1 MRFSSGEA
9 IVVTGANGW
18 LGTEYLE
25 NKLLEIG
32 SVDLHNKVLCVG
44 SRAGTKTLSDGTEL
58 QVHTFESIPKPDS
71 VIGIVHLAFLT
82 RDKLGPKGISEY
94 ALKNTEITSS
104 VLSLIKKVRP
114 NWVATVSSGAIN
126 AQSGSGLETD
136 FASNPYGYLK
146 RVEEEM
152 LDSVCRDS
160 ASNLSVGRLW
170 GASGLFMPINR
181 AYALSDFII
190 QAIETGSIEISSNH
204 PVFRRYSRADEFLK
218 ILEKTAT
225 QNQRT
230 LFDSGGPKVEI
241 QELAELVAQ
250 KTKAK
255 VKPRIFNSE
264 SEPDVYCP
272 TSSQYESLARQLGVQ
287 ISKLEDLVSAAIKSH
302 TR

>member
-1 MRFSSGEA
+1 MQSSAEK
-9 IVVTGANGW
+9 ILVTGANGW

-25 NKLLEIG
+25 HKLLELG
-32 SVDLHNKVLCVG
+32 SVNVQNQVVCVG
-44 SRAGTKTLSDGTEL
+44 SRAGTKRLSDGTEL
-58 QVHTFESIPKPDS
+58 QVHTFQSIPEPDS

-82 RDKLGPKGISEY
+82 RDKLGLMELSEY

-104 VLSLIKKVRP
+104 VLSLIKKARP
-114 NWVATVSSGAIN
+114 NWVASVSSGAIN
-126 AQSGSGLETD
+126 AKSGSGLETD

-152 LDSVCRDS
+152 LDSVCRDT

-190 QAIETGSIEISSNH
+190 QALETGSIHISSNH
-204 PVFRRYSRADEFLK
+204 PVFRRYSKADEFLR

-225 QNQRT
+225 QHQRT

-255 VKPRIFNSE
+255 IRPRIMSPE
-264 SEPDVYCP
+264 LASDVYFP
-272 TSSQYESLARQLGVQ
+272 ISDQYESLARQFGVQ
-287 ISKLEDLVSAAIKSH
+287 ISSLQELVSAAITSH